1 MKAYVDTLNTVMI
14 ANVQA
19 ANTAIVT
26 ANTGAVSYV
35 NTLNSAMVANVQ
47 AANAAIVTA
56 NTGAVSYVNTLNS
69 AMVANVQAANT
80 AIITANTD
88 MKAYVDTQVAAG
100 GGGGGGGGYGNTQ
113 VAAYLQIYSGSLGG
127 TLSTASQ
134 TNITTVGTL
143 TGLTVSGEAN
153 ITNTTLSTST
163 STGALIVAGGVGV
176 AGNLYVGGVM
186 IGSTVMNVRNIS
198 VNTFINSVNGIIFA
212 SDTITLTLPLASINT
227 GNSMQIKNI
236 GTGTVTVNCSGSD
249 TIDNSATAVM
259 SYFGTAIGV
268 VSNGLNWYII

>member
-1 MKAYVDTLNTVMI
+1 MI
-14 ANVQA
+14 
-19 ANTAIVT
+19 
-26 ANTGAVSYV
+26 
-35 NTLNSAMVANVQ
+35 ANVQ

-69 AMVANVQAANT
+69 VMIANVQAANT
-80 AIITANTD
+80 AIITANTN

-113 VAAYLQIYSGSLGG
+113 VAAYLEIYSGSLGG

-176 AGNLYVGGVM
+176 DGNLYVGGVM
-186 IGSTVMNVRNIS
+186 VGSTVMNVRNIS
-198 VNTFINSVNGIIFA
+198 VNTFINSVTGIIFA